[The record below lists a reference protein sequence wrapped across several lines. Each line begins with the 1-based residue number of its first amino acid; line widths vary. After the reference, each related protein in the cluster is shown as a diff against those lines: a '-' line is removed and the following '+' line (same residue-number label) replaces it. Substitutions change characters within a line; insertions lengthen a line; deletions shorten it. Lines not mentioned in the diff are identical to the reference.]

1 VGQCGSQPQRIAR
14 ISRHLRNVSL
24 YLHALPA
31 TAAQNQQERERRRR
45 GHNVDGA
52 NRGTILL
59 RRERQPVDIVDW
71 GDMGQ
76 GRALVEAKEAMVNT
90 GRCYALL
97 CRDRPLDDGPAV
109 LQERR
114 EALAAY
120 VRAAVELV
128 RIEGTQSAEE

>member
-1 VGQCGSQPQRIAR
+1 
-14 ISRHLRNVSL
+14 
-24 YLHALPA
+24 
-31 TAAQNQQERERRRR
+31 
-45 GHNVDGA
+45 
-52 NRGTILL
+52 
-59 RRERQPVDIVDW
+59 
-71 GDMGQ
+71 MGQ

-90 GRCYALL
+90 GRRYALL